1 MTASREEKYAK
12 LDEWNNFKKYLYDKE
27 LNEVSRIKDGEIW
40 WVAIGENIGV
50 EINGKSEYFTR
61 PVLVLKTLSPYGF
74 MGLPL
79 TTQSHG
85 GAWYFRNRYS
95 TKRSYFAL
103 SQARVFSA
111 KRVFGRFGAIPNNEL
126 ERIRWKFAEL
136 YS

>member
-1 MTASREEKYAK
+1 MTANREEKYAK
-12 LDEWNNFKKYLYDKE
+12 LDEWNNFKKYLYSKE
-27 LNEVSRIKDGEIW
+27 LNEVSRIKEGEIW

-50 EINGKSEYFTR
+50 EVNGKSEYFTR

-79 TTQSHG
+79 TTKSHG
-85 GAWYFRNRYS
+85 GTWYLRNRSS

-103 SQARVFSA
+103 SQARIFST
-111 KRVFGRFGAIPNNEL
+111 KRVFGRFGTISNDEL
-126 ERIRWKFAEL
+126 RYIRRKFVEL